1 MKKISSNILLLTVLM
16 VYGLNL
22 SAQTTTQ
29 RLDSLFTTLDR
40 DHAFNGNVL
49 IADNGKI
56 VYKRSLGFANF
67 ERQKINNDS
76 SCFQIG
82 SVSKTFTAVAI
93 LQLGEKG
100 KLKLEDPFVK
110 YFHDFPYP
118 AVTIY
123 QLLAHTSGIPDK
135 EELFFPIIEMQP
147 DRLFNNQ
154 DIISAMKA
162 LKKPGAFTA
171 GTQWRY
177 CNMGYALLALLVE
190 KVSKESFHNYLQH
203 HIFLPAKMKH
213 TYLLH
218 SREASQNQVTGYLV
232 RAHYLGDLETID
244 SSKKVH
250 PWSYNMR
257 GFEGP
262 TNIVSTTGDLL
273 NYDRAL
279 RTNKLLKATS
289 VSQMLTPSHL
299 LNGSPARADGEFG
312 KATYGIGW
320 FLQDDTS
327 AGKIVMHTGREPG
340 FFSFFLCDLTHK
352 RTIILIDN
360 AESSGFGK
368 ACKESFNILSK
379 TSYFPETRYKQS
391 LFLPYVKALYTKGA
405 DQAITLFNQ
414 LKSDTA
420 HYFTDERELNELG
433 LELLNDNHNEAA
445 LEALK
450 LCTILYPNS
459 WNTYDSYGKALLQ
472 NGKKE
477 EAILMYQ
484 KSVEMNPHNDP
495 AIKILGKISPKQ

>member
-1 MKKISSNILLLTVLM
+1 MFK
-16 VYGLNL
+16 LNL

-29 RLDSLFTTLDR
+29 RLDSLFSALDH

-49 IADNGKI
+49 IAENGKI
-56 VYKRSLGFANF
+56 VYKRSMGFANF
-67 ERQKINNDS
+67 EQQKLNNDS

-82 SVSKTFTAVAI
+82 SVSKTFTAVAV
-93 LQLGEKG
+93 LQLQEKG
-100 KLKLEDPFVK
+100 KLKLEDTFVK
-110 YFHDFPYP
+110 YFPGFPYP

-123 QLLAHTSGIPDK
+123 QLLTHTSGIPDK
-135 EELFFPIIEMQP
+135 EELFFPIIEKQP
-147 DRLFNNQ
+147 DTIFSNQ
-154 DIISAMKA
+154 DIIPAIKA

-190 KVSKESFHNYLQH
+190 KVSKESFHDYLKQ
-203 HIFLPAKMKH
+203 HIFLPAKMEH

-218 SREASQNQVTGYLV
+218 PQIPSTNQVTGYLV
-232 RAHYLGDLETID
+232 RAHYLGDLETINN
-244 SSKKVH
+244 SKKVH
-250 PWSYNMR
+250 HWSYNMR

-262 TNIVSTTGDLL
+262 TNIVSTTGDLF
-273 NYDRAL
+273 NYDKAL
-279 RTNKLLKATS
+279 QNNMLLKPATIS
-289 VSQMLTPSHL
+289 KMLTPSHL
-299 LNGSPARADGEFG
+299 LNELPTQADGEFG
-312 KATYGIGW
+312 RASYGIGW
-320 FLQDDTS
+320 FLLNDSS

-340 FFSFFLCDLTHK
+340 FFSFYLRDLTHH

-368 ACKESFNILSK
+368 ACKESFNILSQ
-379 TSYFPETRYKQS
+379 TNYFPEIRYKQS
-391 LFLPYVKALYTKGA
+391 LFLLYAKTLYTKGA
-405 DQAITLFNQ
+405 DPAITRFNL

-433 LELLNDNHNEAA
+433 LELLSDNHTEAA

-450 LCTILYPNS
+450 LCTILYPES

-484 KSVEMNPHNDP
+484 KSIEMNSNNEP
-495 AIKILGKISPKQ
+495 AKKILERIMHNLNL